1 MLSGRVDF
9 NLEAVVPIEVVGS
22 NGQHYSTEAVLD
34 TGFDGYLSLPADI
47 IQRLMLEPEPPV
59 IVTLADGQQ
68 VGWRAWDG
76 QVLWHGHVRN
86 ILILESDETPL
97 LGMELLEGS
106 QLTIQVRIGG
116 NVLIEELGGPN

>member
-9 NLEAVVPIEVVGS
+9 NLEAVVPIEVVGR

-47 IQRLMLEPEPPV
+47 IHRLMLEPEPPV

-86 ILILESDETPL
+86 ILILVSDETPL